1 MKKIALIVC
10 GLIGMGLGGLWLT
23 QGLGLVTLG
32 PILCFADCQPVDG
45 PSPVWAVIGLVVF
58 AAGAFALVRGLRRRT
73 PR

>member
-1 MKKIALIVC
+1 MKKIALIVF
-10 GLIGMGLGGLWLT
+10 GLAGMGLGGLWLT

-45 PSPVWAVIGLVVF
+45 PSAVWVIIGLIVF
-58 AAGAFALVRGLRRRT
+58 AAGGFALVQGLKRRA